1 MYGTQRIAA
10 RLPPAGP
17 GATTSRRGMKWLSLA
32 MAVVWPLDLF
42 SDSALLRANHIGG
55 LRDPSTDSTLRT
67 RARQCNS
74 RGVNLIRTQRS
85 GARLAKTQVADQIAT
100 IGSACTAEPVDL
112 TLAPLPQANSGIRI
126 HSMRRMTI
134 VAIATMLTTASAFGQ
149 NAGTAGPGS
158 APLTAKPLTAPPTG
172 ATNPAL
178 HTAAVKP
185 AAASTPESR
194 SAAALA
200 LSHEPTFDEGT
211 AQRIRDAALSYSD
224 LAVRGGWPAI
234 PSDAKFAIGV
244 PGPHDDLLRQ
254 RLLISGDLAVD
265 KASGA
270 FDEVVAEA
278 VMRFQ
283 ARHGLAPTGTVTPRT
298 LAALNVP
305 VQKRIKQLEAS
316 LERLENMNFGFG
328 QRYVVVNLPATFAE
342 AVENDHV
349 VRRYRVIV
357 GKTEK
362 PSPTLTAEITGVILN
377 PTWTVPSSISKTEI
391 SAHMRK
397 DPGYLARMHMEVLDA
412 HDVPIDPRSVD
423 WSGARTPNFTVRQ
436 QSGTFNA
443 LGAVKIDMPNP
454 YSVYSTTPTSETCSA
469 TITASTRTAARG
481 STMCAILPPGCC
493 RKRCRNGIG
502 LPSTRP
508 SPPASTRTSCC
519 RRRFR
524 WPGSTSRGG

>member
-1 MYGTQRIAA
+1 MQ
-10 RLPPAGP
+10 
-17 GATTSRRGMKWLSLA
+17 
-32 MAVVWPLDLF
+32 
-42 SDSALLRANHIGG
+42 
-55 LRDPSTDSTLRT
+55 
-67 RARQCNS
+67 
-74 RGVNLIRTQRS
+74 
-85 GARLAKTQVADQIAT
+85 
-100 IGSACTAEPVDL
+100 
-112 TLAPLPQANSGIRI
+112 
-126 HSMRRMTI
+126 RMTI
-134 VAIATMLTTASAFGQ
+134 VAMAMMLASASAFGQ
-149 NAGTAGPGS
+149 SAGTAGPGV
-158 APLTAKPLTAPPTG
+158 APLAAKPVAATPTG
-172 ATNPAL
+172 ATNPAI
-178 HTAAVKP
+178 HAAPLKP

-224 LAVRGGWPAI
+224 LAVRGGWPAV
-234 PSDAKFAIGV
+234 PADAKFAIGV
-244 PGPHDDLLRQ
+244 QGPHDDLLRR
-254 RLLISGDLAVD
+254 RLLISGDLAAD
-265 KASGA
+265 QASGA
-270 FDEVVAEA
+270 FDEIVAES

-283 ARHGLAPTGTVTPRT
+283 SRHGLAPTGTVTPRT

-328 QRYVVVNLPATFAE
+328 QRYVVVNLPAAFAE

-362 PSPTLTAEITGVILN
+362 PSPTLTAEITSVILN

-397 DPGYLARMHMEVLDA
+397 DPGYLARMHMDVLDA

-454 YSVYSTTPTSETCSA
+454 YSVYMHDTNQRNLFSEDYRFDSHGCSRVDNVRDLAAWLLQEEMPKWNRAAIDAAIA
-469 TITASTRTAARG
+469 TGQHEDIALPKKVPVAWIYLTAWMTKDQIVQFRNDIYDQDEQLLEATAEEAAFFNQAG
-481 STMCAILPPGCC
+481 NHPLTAHL
-493 RKRCRNGIG
+493 
-502 LPSTRP
+502 
-508 SPPASTRTSCC
+508 AQ
-519 RRRFR
+519 
-524 WPGSTSRGG
+524 